1 MKRARRAPAFRAFSL
16 IEIVL
21 ALAVISFALLAVFG
35 LISISLKADRES
47 SSDTV
52 MAGMRRTVMGDL
64 RTGTFANLPDVKYYY
79 FDRDG
84 LPCNPASALA
94 PAQPTSAYYECKAA
108 LVDDKNAPPEPA
120 YDVSE
125 NLKNATLTFTW
136 PVLSGSRPH
145 TEVFY
150 CDIANYGN

>member
-1 MKRARRAPAFRAFSL
+1 MKPAPRGPASRAFSL
-16 IEIVL
+16 IEVVL
-21 ALAVISFALLAVFG
+21 AMGVISFALLAIFG
-35 LISISLKADRES
+35 LISVSLKADRES

-52 MAGMRRTVMGDL
+52 LAEMRRQVMGDL
-64 RTGTFANLPDVKYYY
+64 RTGTFAALPDLKYYY
-79 FDRDG
+79 FDVDG
-84 LPCNPASALA
+84 SPCNPASALA
-94 PAQPTSAYYECKAA
+94 PAQPASAIYECKAELA
-108 LVDDKNAPPEPA
+108 TDQHATDAA
-120 YDVSE
+120 YDVSA

>member
-1 MKRARRAPAFRAFSL
+1 MKRARRAPAPRAFSL

-35 LISISLKADRES
+35 LISVSLKADRES

-52 MAGMRRTVMGDL
+52 MVGMRRSVMGDL
-64 RTGTFANLPDVKYYY
+64 RTGTYANLPELKYYY
-79 FDRDG
+79 FDSDG

-94 PAQPTSAYYECKAA
+94 PAQPASAYYECKVA
-108 LVDDKNAPPEPA
+108 LADDKNATEPA
-120 YDVSE
+120 YDVSA
-125 NLKNATLTFTW
+125 NLKNATLTFSW

>member
-1 MKRARRAPAFRAFSL
+1 MKRARRALASRAFSL

-35 LISISLKADRES
+35 LLSISLKADRDS

-64 RTGTFANLPDVKYYY
+64 RAGTFANLPDLKFYY
-79 FDRDG
+79 FDSDG
-84 LPCNPASALA
+84 LPCNSA
-94 PAQPTSAYYECKAA
+94 SAYYECKAA
-108 LVDDKNAPPEPA
+108 LAADKNAPDPA
-120 YDVSE
+120 YNVSA

-136 PVLSGSRPH
+136 PVLSGNRPH